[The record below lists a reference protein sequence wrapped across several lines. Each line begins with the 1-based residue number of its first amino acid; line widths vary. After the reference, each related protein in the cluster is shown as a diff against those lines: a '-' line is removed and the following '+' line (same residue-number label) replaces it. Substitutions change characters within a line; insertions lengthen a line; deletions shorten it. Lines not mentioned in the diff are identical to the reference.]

1 MKNIFVGNLN
11 SGTTPDAIRSLFEPL
26 GTVCKLKLMTDRGTG
41 ESRGFAFV
49 EMRTAEAGQAIAVLD
64 GRIVD
69 GQTIQ
74 VREGRPKL
82 HRGVATQ
89 RAAGQQSAN
98 PVAAAGYDNAV

>member
-11 SGTTPDAIRSLFEPL
+11 SGTTLDAIRSLFEPL
-26 GTVCKLKLMTDRGTG
+26 GTVRKLKLMTDRDTG
-41 ESRGFAFV
+41 VSRGFAFV

-64 GRIVD
+64 GRMVD

-82 HRGVATQ
+82 HRGAPLQ
-89 RAAGQQSAN
+89 RAAGQ
-98 PVAAAGYDNAV
+98 AAGQTAGYDNAV